1 MSNEAVM
8 HGIDLDEALRRV
20 DALEEEVKHRA
31 LHDPLTGLPNRFLFV
46 DRVHH
51 ALALAARDGGSVA
64 VLVLNIDRF
73 KVVNDTLGHQRGDEL
88 LAELAR
94 RLEPLVAESDTLAHM
109 GGDEFAL
116 LCEGLPGERG
126 AIEVAQRVLDAI
138 AVPIAIEDRPVFVN
152 VSIGI
157 AVSDG
162 RSHSAESVVRDAD
175 VAMYRAKDHGGARFE
190 LFDGAMRQRMMERLM
205 LEEDLR
211 RALERDELEL
221 YYQPLVDLDLRR
233 IVAVEALVR
242 WRHPRHGI
250 VLPGAFVPVAE
261 ESGLIVP
268 LGRWVLREACRQLA
282 RWTADPAIDLPCLT
296 VNLSGRQ
303 LAEPA
308 LAEEL
313 AGILRQTG
321 VEPERLGLELTE
333 SVLMEGNSS
342 PTAVL
347 QDLKDLGVRLMLDD
361 FGTGYSS
368 LNHVKRFPIEAIK
381 VDREFVTGVVEDPGD
396 RHILSAIVSMASAMD
411 VAVIAEGV
419 ESAEQARWLRHIGIG
434 LVQGYAF
441 GRPAPA
447 AAMDTLLRH
456 GLPLDRLALAFQP
469 LSDEPAVMPTAPRGL
484 TAPAPAG
491 AAGGATVTLGEA
503 AEALGVSSSTVRR
516 WADTGRIQVVRT
528 SGGHRRFPASELRRL
543 NAETASTTRTQVRP
557 VALPTEAL
565 PALHELLGGAAGE
578 LSAAVTR
585 GLYDGPVH
593 GWFASSAGREQL
605 AAWATAL
612 AAASRIADFDSA
624 LDATRRLVTHAD
636 LAGATLVERHA
647 FLERFG
653 DAAVRTLQERGADR
667 PELVGARRLFSRL
680 RQVALEAADARVAF

>member
-1 MSNEAVM
+1 M
-8 HGIDLDEALRRV
+8 HDGIDLESALQRV
-20 DALEEEVKHRA
+20 VALEEEVKHRA
-31 LHDPLTGLPNRFLFV
+31 LHDPLTGLPNRILFV

-64 VLVLNIDRF
+64 VLVLDVDRF

-88 LAELAR
+88 LSELAR
-94 RLEPLVAESDTLAHM
+94 RLEPLVAPSDTLARM
-109 GGDEFAL
+109 GGDEFAV

-126 AIEVAQRVLDAI
+126 AIEVAQRLLDAI
-138 AVPIAIEDRPVFVN
+138 SVPIAIDDRPLFVN
-152 VSIGI
+152 ASIGI

-190 LFDGAMRQRMMERLM
+190 LFDSNMRQRMMERLK

-211 RALERDELEL
+211 HALERDELEL
-221 YYQPLVDLDLRR
+221 FYQPLVDLDLRR

-268 LGRWVLREACRQLA
+268 LGRWVLNEACRQLA

-303 LAEPA
+303 LAEPT
-308 LAEEL
+308 LPEEL
-313 AGILRQTG
+313 AAILRQTG
-321 VEPERLGLELTE
+321 VPPERLGLELTE
-333 SVLMEGNSS
+333 SVLMEETSS

-381 VDREFVTGVVEDPGD
+381 VDREFIAGVVDDPGD

-419 ESAEQARWLRHIGIG
+419 ESTEQARWLRHIGVG

-441 GRPAPA
+441 ARPAPA
-447 AAMDTLLRH
+447 ATIEALLRT
-456 GLPLDRLALAFQP
+456 GLPLERLALAFEP
-469 LSDEPAVMPTAPRGL
+469 LTDEPAVLPTAPRGL
-484 TAPAPAG
+484 APPAPA
-491 AAGGATVTLGEA
+491 AAGRATVTLGEA

-528 SGGHRRFPASELRRL
+528 TGGHRRFPASELRRI
-543 NAETASTTRTQVRP
+543 NAETATATRTELRP
-557 VALPTEAL
+557 VALPTEPL

-578 LSAAVTR
+578 LAAAVTR
-585 GLYDGPVH
+585 GLYDGPAH
-593 GWFASSAGREQL
+593 GWFASAAGREQL
-605 AAWATAL
+605 AMWTTAL
-612 AAASRIADFDSA
+612 AAGSRVADFDTA

-636 LAGATLVERHA
+636 LGGATLVERHS

-653 DAAVRTLQERGADR
+653 DAAVRTLQERGAER
-667 PELVGARRLFSRL
+667 AELVGVRRLFSRL
-680 RQVALEAADARVAF
+680 RQVALEAADARVSA